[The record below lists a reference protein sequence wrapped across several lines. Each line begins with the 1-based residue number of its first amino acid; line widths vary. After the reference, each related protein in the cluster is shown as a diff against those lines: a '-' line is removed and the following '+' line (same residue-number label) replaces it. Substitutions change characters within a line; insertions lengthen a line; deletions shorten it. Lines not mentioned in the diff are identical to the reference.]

1 MKENYHAIGLMS
13 GTSLDGLDMVEVT
26 LNYSTENQWS
36 FTVLNAKTLAYENE
50 LKEQLIHSKQL
61 SGQELMLLNNRLGDF
76 FGQAVNAFILENKLD
91 KTTIDFIASHGHT
104 VFHQPDKNF
113 TLQIGSGA
121 EITAKTGINVVC
133 DFRSTDVALGGQ
145 GAPLVPIGD
154 QFLFSNY
161 DVCLNLG
168 GIANLS
174 FSQKQQALAYDVAP
188 CNIVLNTLAQQLGA
202 EYDESGNFARNGN
215 VIQELLN
222 ELNALTFYAQAPPKS
237 LGIEWIES
245 YVFPLLEKS
254 SLSIK
259 DQLCTF
265 VEHIAHQLNTAFP
278 TESKTVLATG
288 GGAWN
293 TFLIERIAQ
302 ISNKTIVVPD
312 EKIVNYK
319 EAIIFSFLGVL
330 RMRNEVNCM
339 QSVTGAKI
347 DNVGGALYLGE
358 VNLLNK

>member
-13 GTSLDGLDMVEVT
+13 GTSLDGLDVVEVT
-26 LNYSTENQWS
+26 FNYSTENQWG
-36 FTVLNAKTLAYENE
+36 FTVLNAKTFPYENL
-50 LKEQLIHSKQL
+50 LKQQLSNSKQL
-61 SGQELMLLNNRLGDF
+61 SGQELMLLSNRLGEF
-76 FGQAVNAFILENKLD
+76 FGVAINTFIKEKNIINSE
-91 KTTIDFIASHGHT
+91 IDFIASHGHT

-121 EITAKTGINVVC
+121 EIAAKTCINVIC

-174 FSQKQQALAYDVAP
+174 FSKEQQAIAYDVAP
-188 CNIVLNTLAQQLGA
+188 CNIVLNALAQQLGY
-202 EYDESGNFARNGN
+202 EYDESGNFARQGN
-215 VIQELLN
+215 VDQELLN
-222 ELNALTFYAQAPPKS
+222 ELNALTFYTQATPKS

-245 YVFPLLEKS
+245 YIFPLLEKS
-254 SLSIK
+254 SLSIH

-265 VEHIAHQLNTAFP
+265 VEHIANQLNIAFP
-278 TESKTVLATG
+278 KESKTVLATG

-293 TFLIERIAQ
+293 AFLIERIAQ
-302 ISNKTIVVPD
+302 VSNKTIMVPD

-319 EAIIFSFLGVL
+319 EAIIFAFLGVL
-330 RMRNEVNCM
+330 RMRKEVNCL
-339 QSVTGAKI
+339 QSVTGATK
-347 DNVGGALYLGE
+347 DNVGGAIYLG
-358 VNLLNK
+358 V

>member
-26 LNYSTENQWS
+26 FNYSTENQWS
-36 FTVLNAKTLAYENE
+36 FTALNTKTLTYKNE
-50 LKEQLIHSKQL
+50 LKEQLIQSKQL
-61 SGQELMLLNNRLGDF
+61 SGQELMLLNNRLGEF
-76 FGQAVNAFILENKLD
+76 FGIAINDFIKENKIP
-91 KTTIDFIASHGHT
+91 KTAIDFIASHGHT

-121 EITAKTGINVVC
+121 EIAAKTGINVLC

-161 DVCLNLG
+161 DICLNLG

-174 FSQKQQALAYDVAP
+174 FSQKQQAIAYDVAP
-188 CNIVLNTLAQQLGA
+188 CNIVLNALAQQLGA
-202 EYDESGNFARNGN
+202 EYDKSGNFARQGSVN
-215 VIQELLN
+215 QELLN
-222 ELNALTFYAQAPPKS
+222 KLNALTFYTQVTPKS
-237 LGIEWIES
+237 LGIEWIENHI
-245 YVFPLLEKS
+245 FPLLEKS
-254 SLSIK
+254 SLSIQ

-265 VEHIAHQLNTAFP
+265 VEHISHQLKAAFP

-302 ISNKTIVVPD
+302 VSNKTIIVPD

-319 EAIIFSFLGVL
+319 EAIIFAFLGVL
-330 RMRNEVNCM
+330 RMRKEVNCL
-339 QSVTGAKI
+339 QSVTGATK
-347 DNVGGALYLGE
+347 DNVGGALYLG
-358 VNLLNK
+358 V

>member
-26 LNYSTENQWS
+26 FNYSTENQWD

-50 LKEQLIHSKQL
+50 LKEQLIYSKQL
-61 SGQELMLLNNRLGDF
+61 SGQELMLLNNQLGEF
-76 FGQAVNAFILENKLD
+76 FGVAINDFIKENKLP
-91 KTTIDFIASHGHT
+91 KTAIDFIASHGHT
-104 VFHQPDKNF
+104 VFHQPDKSF

-121 EITAKTGINVVC
+121 EIAAKTGINVLC
-133 DFRSTDVALGGQ
+133 DFRSIDVALGGQ

-174 FSQKQQALAYDVAP
+174 FSKEQQAIAYDVAP
-188 CNIVLNTLAQQLGA
+188 CNIVLNALAQQLGS
-202 EYDESGNFARNGN
+202 EYDESGNFARQGS
-215 VIQELLN
+215 VDKELLN
-222 ELNALTFYAQAPPKS
+222 ELNTLTFYTQATPKS
-237 LGIEWIES
+237 LGIEWIENHI
-245 YVFPLLEKS
+245 FPLLKKS
-254 SLSIK
+254 SISIQ

-265 VEHIAHQLNTAFP
+265 VEHVAHQLNAAFP

-302 ISNKTIVVPD
+302 INNKNIIVPD

-319 EAIIFSFLGVL
+319 EAIIFAFLGVL
-330 RMRNEVNCM
+330 RMRNEVNCL
-339 QSVTGAKI
+339 QSVTGAKK
-347 DNVGGALYLGE
+347 DNVGGALYLG
-358 VNLLNK
+358 V